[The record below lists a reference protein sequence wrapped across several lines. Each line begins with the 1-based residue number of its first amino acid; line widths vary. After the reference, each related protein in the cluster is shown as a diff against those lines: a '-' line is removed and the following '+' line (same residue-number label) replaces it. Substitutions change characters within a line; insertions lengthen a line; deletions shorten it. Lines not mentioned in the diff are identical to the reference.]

1 MMISFGGGG
10 SAAYLTGAE
19 DSKGRERESVDVLS
33 GDPFEVEALADA
45 LSFEHKST
53 TAVIAWAP
61 GDDPTAAQIRE
72 VLHEFEKTAWAGL
85 EPDRY
90 AWSAVQHRD
99 GNGGVHLHVLTARV
113 ELETGK
119 SLNIAPPGWQETF
132 DALRDWQNY
141 KNDWGRPDDPARA
154 RDYEPGHQARIDA
167 DLRRS
172 GLPAA
177 QDPRR
182 VITDYLRQR
191 IRSGTVQDRE
201 TMVSALREARL
212 DVPRQGKHYITVRDP
227 SSNGRWRLK
236 GGIYEQTWKPE
247 FTRGAAAA
255 ADRGGPEADR
265 ATPETNRVDH
275 ERRAQDAL
283 GKLEAARTQRS
294 EFNRARYGV
303 SHPSPGRDP
312 APSHSPGR
320 DVRGESLSRHLGRE
334 LGAGAVAVEPHREP
348 QRGAGPAG
356 SGDRGSTS
364 HPRATRPRKR
374 GGSIWRRSRGPA
386 TSSCPRGL
394 SRIRHTC
401 WTGCRWCRYRP
412 SEGSV

>member
-10 SAAYLTGAE
+10 SAAYLTGAQ

-33 GDPFEVEALADA
+33 GDPFEVEKLADS

-61 GDDPTAAQIRE
+61 GDDPTDAQIRE

-90 AWSAVQHRD
+90 AWSAVEHRD

-113 ELETGK
+113 DLETGK
-119 SLNIAPPGWQETF
+119 SLNIAPPGWEKTF

-172 GLPAA
+172 GLPGAK
-177 QDPRR
+177 DSRR

-191 IRSGTVQDRE
+191 IQSGTVQDRE

-227 SSNGRWRLK
+227 SSNDRWRLK

-247 FTRGAAAA
+247 FTRGAAAT

-265 ATPETNRVDH
+265 ATPETNRGDP

-283 GKLEAARTQRS
+283 GKLEAARTRRS

-303 SHPSPGRDP
+303 SQPQRDRDP
-312 APSHSPGR
+312 EAAR
-320 DVRGESLSRHLGRE
+320 
-334 LGAGAVAVEPHREP
+334 
-348 QRGAGPAG
+348 PAG
-356 SGDRGSTS
+356 GV
-364 HPRATRPRKR
+364 PRLERLSLGTLTVNWALGQWQSSRIENLKEERARLEAEIEGQRLTLERLNEKTWGVQLVKDDQGPLVVLPK
-374 GGSIWRRSRGPA
+374 GALPNPKWIWRGLPA
-386 TSSCPRGL
+386 VPLPTK
-394 SRIRHTC
+394 
-401 WTGCRWCRYRP
+401 
-412 SEGSV
+412 